1 MVNRVEAFIRMW
13 LSQPLRNLR
22 DMKNKRHGNV
32 SFTVEYS
39 GESGHTTLYSYGEPI
54 ARMFWRPAEGLIVTK
69 VWVTDWK
76 FSVTTSR
83 HVNHVLHHTPANW
96 VVRSSKCPESYDAM
110 LVAQDAM
117 LEQRPA
123 HPKSLFEEKS

>member
-13 LSQPLRNLR
+13 LSQPLRDLR

-54 ARMFWRPAEGLIVTK
+54 ARMFWRADDGLIVTK
-69 VWVTDWK
+69 VWVTEVK

-83 HVNHVLHHTPANW
+83 HVNRVLHHTPDNL
-96 VVRSSKCPESYDAM
+96 VVRGRKCPETYDAM

-117 LEQRPA
+117 LEQQPA
-123 HPKSLFEEKS
+123 HPKSLFEEKP